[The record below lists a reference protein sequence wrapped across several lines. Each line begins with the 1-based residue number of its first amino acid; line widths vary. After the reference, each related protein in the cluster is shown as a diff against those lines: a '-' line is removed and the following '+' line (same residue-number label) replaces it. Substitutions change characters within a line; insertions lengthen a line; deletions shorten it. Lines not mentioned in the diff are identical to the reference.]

1 MPNIKGVVAVMNS
14 EGYKDPTAD
23 IAVGGIY
30 HNRGKIDYTKFKTYD
45 ELLGYIKNRYEK
57 IRNNYEAE
65 VFIRE
70 RMPKESYYQRK
81 IMEWIGKNIPDAVI
95 WKEAAGPYSRQGI
108 PDITCIVN
116 GRYYGFE
123 VKRPFIGKLSKI
135 QKETIDLLNKAG
147 AKAYVVTSEKE
158 VAEILKD
165 EIKGVFDGAKRRE

>member
-1 MPNIKGVVAVMNS
+1 MNS

-65 VFIRE
+65 IFIRE

-165 EIKGVFDGAKRRE
+165 EIKGVINISEKQGRGIIRNT

>member
-23 IAVGGIY
+23 IAVGSI
-30 HNRGKIDYTKFKTYD
+30 HAHGKIDYTKFKTYD
-45 ELLGYIKNRYEK
+45 ELLGYIKNKYEK

-70 RMPKESYYQRK
+70 HMPKESYYQRK
-81 IMEWIGKNIPDAVI
+81 IMGWISKNIPDAVI

-108 PDITCIVN
+108 PDVTCIIN

-123 VKRPFIGKLSKI
+123 VKRPFIGKVSKI
-135 QKETIDLLNKAG
+135 QKETIELLNKAG

-165 EIKGVFDGAKRRE
+165 EIKGVFDGAKRRK